1 MIHAKNIAGKL
12 LWTML
17 FIVLA
22 VASCT
27 KYDEPVIKGVG
38 TRRTEV
44 PAKCKVLLLYSAG
57 FNSLSSQLEA
67 DVDDMASGYLP
78 LRNSAAASVLVYSR
92 RLTESRRYTDP
103 APSYLIRLS
112 RDAYGN
118 VLRDTLKT
126 WPKEMV
132 AASVKAVNEVLTS
145 VKELYPN
152 ADYGMIFSSHG
163 TGWLP
168 SGYYSSGTI
177 TNIATALSPSAGLNY
192 DLVPVPYREFH
203 GDDQIKV
210 KSIGADNINSS
221 EAYEM
226 NIEDFAAAIPM
237 KLDYM
242 IIDACL
248 MGGVEVAYALRNKC
262 DKLVFSQAEVLADGL
277 CDYNTVA
284 KRLLL
289 SSEPDLLGVCSDS
302 WELYSS
308 QSVEWRRSLTIS
320 MVDCTRLSP
329 LAEACRKLFSEHQ
342 SEIMSV
348 WPDDV
353 QGYFRFSKHWF
364 YDLEDILVKARI
376 PESDLE
382 DFRNAMNGCILY
394 KNASVNFLLDFTIK
408 TFCGLSMYLPSD
420 GNATLNEF
428 YKTLS
433 WNVDTGLVR

>member
-1 MIHAKNIAGKL
+1 MIYAKNITGKL
-12 LWTML
+12 LGTML

-27 KYDEPVIKGVG
+27 KYDEPVIKDSG

-57 FNSLSSQLEA
+57 FNSLNNQLEA

-92 RLTESRRYTDP
+92 RLAESRRYTDP

-168 SGYYSSGTI
+168 SGYYSSSRI

-221 EAYEM
+221 ETYEM

-262 DKLVFSQAEVLADGL
+262 DKLVFSPAEVLADGL

-289 SSEPDLLGVCSDS
+289 SSEPDLLGICSDS

-394 KNASVNFLLDFTIK
+394 KNASVKFLQDFTIK

>member
-1 MIHAKNIAGKL
+1 
-12 LWTML
+12 
-17 FIVLA
+17 
-22 VASCT
+22 
-27 KYDEPVIKGVG
+27 
-38 TRRTEV
+38 
-44 PAKCKVLLLYSAG
+44 
-57 FNSLSSQLEA
+57 
-67 DVDDMASGYLP
+67 
-78 LRNSAAASVLVYSR
+78 
-92 RLTESRRYTDP
+92 
-103 APSYLIRLS
+103 
-112 RDAYGN
+112 
-118 VLRDTLKT
+118 
-126 WPKEMV
+126 
-132 AASVKAVNEVLTS
+132 
-145 VKELYPN
+145 
-152 ADYGMIFSSHG
+152 MIFSSHG

-168 SGYYSSGTI
+168 SGYYSSGKI

-192 DLVPVPYREFH
+192 DLVPVPYTEFH

-210 KSIGADNINSS
+210 KSIGVDNINSS
-221 EAYEM
+221 ETYEM

-289 SSEPDLLGVCSDS
+289 SSEPDLLGICSDS

-394 KNASVNFLLDFTIK
+394 KNASVNFLQNFTIK

-433 WNVDTGLVR
+433 WNADTGLVR

>member
-1 MIHAKNIAGKL
+1 MMHAKNIAGKL
-12 LWTML
+12 LGTML

-27 KYDEPVIKGVG
+27 KYDEPVIKDSG

-57 FNSLSSQLEA
+57 FNSLCSELEA

-78 LRNSAAASVLVYSR
+78 LRNSAAASILVYSR
-92 RLTESRRYTDP
+92 RLTASRRYTDP

-118 VLRDTLKT
+118 VFRDTLKT

-168 SGYYSSGTI
+168 SGYYSSGKI

-192 DLVPVPYREFH
+192 DLVPVPYTEFY
-203 GDDQIKV
+203 DDEQIKV

-221 EAYEM
+221 ETYEM

-289 SSEPDLLGVCSDS
+289 SSEPDLLGICSDS
-302 WELYSS
+302 WEHYSS

-394 KNASVNFLLDFTIK
+394 KNASVNFLQDFTIK

-433 WNVDTGLVR
+433 WNADTGLVR